1 MTQLI
6 RAIVLSVGLAAVVVP
21 AASAQGRYTMTRSGD
36 VVELQDTQAK
46 IKVSVLTDGI
56 FSAYEMLV
64 NGEHVFRRNFASA
77 DEVRKA
83 PGLRGVPLLW
93 PYANR
98 LDEQAFYANG
108 QKYTFDA
115 GIGNTGRAGGIP
127 IHGFVQNS
135 REWVIVEAR
144 ADATGAWVTARLDF
158 YKNPRYMTQF
168 PFANTLTLT
177 FRVADGMLE
186 TRTRIDNL
194 SNEAMPVAAGFH
206 PYFQLTDSPPT
217 EWSFSIGARTH
228 WPLNE
233 QTIPTGETQSITAK
247 FSDPA
252 NVPVVGPR
260 IDDIFSD
267 LVRDAQ
273 GRSVTSLR
281 GRKQRLDIVLG
292 PNYKT
297 VLVLST
303 AVGGGGGR
311 GRGAGPAPAGPAG
324 APAAPAPA
332 APAVPE
338 APPGSSNT
346 NWNVAIEPM
355 AGISNSMNLAQ
366 KGLYKELQTIA
377 PGGFWQESFWVRPS
391 GF

>member
-1 MTQLI
+1 M
-6 RAIVLSVGLAAVVVP
+6 
-21 AASAQGRYTMTRSGD
+21 
-36 VVELQDTQAK
+36 
-46 IKVSVLTDGI
+46 
-56 FSAYEMLV
+56 
-64 NGEHVFRRNFASA
+64 
-77 DEVRKA
+77 
-83 PGLRGVPLLW
+83 
-93 PYANR
+93 
-98 LDEQAFYANG
+98 
-108 QKYTFDA
+108 
-115 GIGNTGRAGGIP
+115 
-127 IHGFVQNS
+127 
-135 REWVIVEAR
+135 
-144 ADATGAWVTARLDF
+144 TARLDF